1 MAFDATAD
9 GHMTHLLARIEDEG
23 GARPGASR
31 RRQPAAS
38 SPNSATP
45 IRAAEPPGGQGRSS
59 DDYAS
64 TASISG
70 VTAASV
76 SGMPRSRARLSA
88 RASSR
93 RIRPAMASLFN
104 GGSATTPPPPHR
116 ACQHYP
122 QLPAGHGRA
131 LG

>member
-1 MAFDATAD
+1 LESRPEEVTAD
-9 GHMTHLLARIEDEG
+9 PAEAVDANPDGHRTHLLARSDDDG
-23 GARPGASR
+23 WARSGANR

-38 SPNSATP
+38 SPNSANP

-93 RIRPAMASLFN
+93 RIRPAMASLVR
-104 GGSATTPPPPHR
+104 GGAATAPR
-116 ACQHYP
+116 
-122 QLPAGHGRA
+122 
-131 LG
+131 